1 MSAHA
6 LLSAS
11 SAHRWMACPGSIA
24 LCKDLPNKSSSF
36 ADEGTAAHEFAAW
49 VLEENIDLE
58 SQYESG
64 GKASNGVTITDEMVD
79 NVKKYVQLVK
89 DFTAG
94 GTLLVEKRVDYSDY
108 IGVPNSFGTSDTVII
123 SPDGEEVTIIDLK
136 YGRGVRVDADN
147 NPQLMLYALGTIN
160 EVSVVYND
168 IKRVRMVIHQP
179 RLDHISEWDCSIEE
193 LMAFAELAKTAADV
207 AISCIEYEDGACL
220 VPGEKQCQWCLA
232 KATCPA
238 LSQFVQDTIGAE
250 FTDLTKDDMADLS
263 ADASLSAKM
272 KAIPLIEDF
281 CKAVRAKVESE
292 LFAGNSVDG
301 FKLVQGRQ
309 GARAW
314 TDVVAVEDLMKRM
327 RLKKDEMYDL
337 SLISPTSAEKLF
349 KKNLRQWD
357 KFEEMIVR
365 KDGKPSVAP
374 VSDKRSAMQA
384 NAVDFED
391 LTGDGV
397 V

>member
-1 MSAHA
+1 M
-6 LLSAS
+6 
-11 SAHRWMACPGSIA
+11 
-24 LCKDLPNKSSSF
+24 CKDLPNKSSSF

-49 VLEENIDLE
+49 VLEENINLE

-94 GTLLVEKRVDYSDY
+94 GTLMVEKRVDYSDY
-108 IGVPNSFGTSDTVII
+108 IGVPDSFGTSDTVII
-123 SPDGEEVTIIDLK
+123 SPDGGEVTIIDLK

-160 EVSVVYND
+160 ELSVVYDN

-193 LMAFAELAKTAADV
+193 LMAFAELAKIAADV

-250 FTDLTKDDMADLS
+250 FTDLTKDDMPNLS

-314 TDVVAVEDLMKRM
+314 VNVVAVEDMMKRM
-327 RLKKDEMYDL
+327 RLNKDEMYDL

-374 VSDKRSAMQA
+374 VSDKRPAMQA

>member
-160 EVSVVYND
+160 ELSVVYDNV
-168 IKRVRMVIHQP
+168 KRVRMVIHQP

-193 LMAFAELAKTAADV
+193 LMAFAELAKIAADV

-238 LSQFVQDTIGAE
+238 LSKFVQDTIGAE